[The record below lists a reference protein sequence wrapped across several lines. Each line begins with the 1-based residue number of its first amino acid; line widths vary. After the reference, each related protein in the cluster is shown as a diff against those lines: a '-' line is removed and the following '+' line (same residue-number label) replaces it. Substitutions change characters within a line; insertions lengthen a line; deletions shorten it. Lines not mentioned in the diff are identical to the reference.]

1 MILKKLEA
9 IVYSARVQRIL
20 GYLFFV
26 LLFPIA
32 AIRGLS
38 AKNRQFIK
46 QHALPADVAAKFDD
60 FFKTNKLNYRLF
72 KSKGSILKK
81 RLFELGFERICD
93 ASNSLVMICP
103 ASLGKF
109 VIKGPGSFHRLTIK
123 ELKKPMENISRIQ
136 GAERINS
143 FVMQHGLRF
152 VRAVDEFLY
161 HIPGAPWGLND
172 YNYLIVEPLLD
183 IDSEKTFEDLTVAQL
198 NEVFMIIEGTHY
210 DDVHDGN
217 IVQTK
222 NGEIVFLDV
231 SLREYLHE
239 YGDLDKRLRFSIPD
253 SASEQDP
260 EANDAPEKTISFE
273 ERLANILCDESD
285 PLLNNLGWRMHS
297 LFDLFFNGFLPLA
310 KSCKASKAK
319 QKLLSAYILVLD
331 KELQKL
337 LSELDTNEYQSLYVE
352 ALDSYLDDYFF
363 TDVIMEN
370 IVKNCEL
377 DVINWSTIKLNSQT
391 SAQYAGWRPSS
402 LLFLKFLPRYWIL
415 K

>member
-26 LLFPIA
+26 FLFPIA

-38 AKNRQFIK
+38 PKSRQFIE
-46 QHALPADVAAKFDD
+46 QHALPPDIAAKFDE
-60 FFKTNKLNYRLF
+60 FFKSNRLNYRLF
-72 KSKGSILKK
+72 KSKGSVLKK
-81 RLFELGFERICD
+81 RLLELGFERICD
-93 ASNSLVMICP
+93 ASNSLVMTCP
-103 ASLGKF
+103 PSLGKF
-109 VIKGPGSFHRLTIK
+109 VIKGPGSFHRLTVK

-143 FVMQHGLRF
+143 FAMQHELCF
-152 VRAVDEFLY
+152 VRAVDEFVY
-161 HIPGAPWGLND
+161 HIPGASWGLND

-198 NEVFMIIEGTHY
+198 NEVFMVIEGTHY
-210 DDVHDGN
+210 DDVHEGN

-222 NGEIVFLDV
+222 SGEIVFLDV

-239 YGDLDKRLRFSIPD
+239 YGDLDKRLRFSISD
-253 SASEQDP
+253 SPSEKASKSD
-260 EANDAPEKTISFE
+260 DAPEKTISFE

-285 PLLNNLGWRMHS
+285 PQLNNLGWRMHS

-310 KSCKASKAK
+310 KSCRASKAK
-319 QKLLSAYILVLD
+319 QKLLSAYMLVLD

-337 LSELDTNEYQSLYVE
+337 LSELDSNEYQTLYVE
-352 ALDSYLDDYFF
+352 ALDFYLDDYFF

-377 DVINWSTIKLNSQT
+377 DAINWSTIKLPSPSST
-391 SAQYAGWRPSS
+391 QYAGWRSSS
-402 LLFLKFLPRYWIL
+402 LTFLKFLPRYWVF